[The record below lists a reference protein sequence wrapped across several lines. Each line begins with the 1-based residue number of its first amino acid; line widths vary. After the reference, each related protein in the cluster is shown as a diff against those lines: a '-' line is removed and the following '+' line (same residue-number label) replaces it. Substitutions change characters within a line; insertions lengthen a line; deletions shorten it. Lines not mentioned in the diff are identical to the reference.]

1 MSHLFLPFPLPR
13 TSRSPQFSKRGEGL
27 VLLPGDDDPRSDGE
41 DHWMTSV
48 LDAVDEAGLK
58 GPSRCLDLHVGTIR
72 PGGARG
78 NHRHKTRDESLIIWG
93 ASGRIRVERP
103 GMGYHDYVVDR
114 DDVVV
119 LAAPAGS
126 AHAIR
131 ADDGEGNVMMLAAC
145 SDAPPTDGPDP
156 NTDYRVWKDW

>member
-1 MSHLFLPFPLPR
+1 M
-13 TSRSPQFSKRGEGL
+13 
-27 VLLPGDDDPRSDGE
+27 
-41 DHWMTSV
+41 
-48 LDAVDEAGLK
+48 
-58 GPSRCLDLHVGTIR
+58 I
-72 PGGARG
+72 
-78 NHRHKTRDESLIIWG
+78 
-93 ASGRIRVERP
+93 
-103 GMGYHDYVVDR
+103 DR

>member
-1 MSHLFLPFPLPR
+1 M
-13 TSRSPQFSKRGEGL
+13 
-27 VLLPGDDDPRSDGE
+27 LLPGDDDPRSDGE

-78 NHRHKTRDESLIIWG
+78 NHRHKTRDESLIVWG

-103 GMGYHDYVVDR
+103 GMGYHDYVIDR
-114 DDVVV
+114 DDGVV

>member
-1 MSHLFLPFPLPR
+1 
-13 TSRSPQFSKRGEGL
+13 L

-48 LDAVDEAGLK
+48 LDAVKAAGLK
-58 GPSRCLDLHVGTIR
+58 GPSRCLDLHVGTVR

-78 NHRHKTRDESLIIWG
+78 NHRHKTRDESLIVWG

-119 LAAPAGS
+119 LSAPAGS

>member
-1 MSHLFLPFPLPR
+1 M
-13 TSRSPQFSKRGEGL
+13 
-27 VLLPGDDDPRSDGE
+27 LLPGDDDARSDGE

-48 LDAVDEAGLK
+48 LNAVDEAGLK
-58 GPSRCLDLHVGTIR
+58 GPSRCLDLHVGTVR

-78 NHRHKTRDESLIIWG
+78 NHRHKTRDESLIVWG

-126 AHAIR
+126 AHAIK

-156 NTDYRVWKDW
+156 NTDYRVWSDW